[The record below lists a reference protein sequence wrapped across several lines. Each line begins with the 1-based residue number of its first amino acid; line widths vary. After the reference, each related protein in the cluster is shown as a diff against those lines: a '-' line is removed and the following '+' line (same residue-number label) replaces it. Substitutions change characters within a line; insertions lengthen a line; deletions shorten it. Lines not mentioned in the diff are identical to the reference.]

1 MHFSA
6 LAFKKNFLY
15 FFLKNFRIFRER
27 DIQNPGIFK
36 TLVYSE
42 HCLTSMTEYLVKIAT
57 YHTFLHF
64 AKQNFFIFPEME
76 LSSLI
81 FQEVTFCARKMKK
94 NPTLKMFLILQKMEL
109 FSSNLKKLFIFQER
123 IYKT

>member
-15 FFLKNFRIFRER
+15 FFLKNFPIFRER
-27 DIQNPGIFK
+27 HIQNPGIFK

-42 HCLTSMTEYLVKIAT
+42 HCLTSITEHLVKIAT

-64 AKQNFFIFPEME
+64 AKENFFIFLEME
-76 LSSLI
+76 ISSLI
-81 FQEVTFCARKMKK
+81 FQEVTFCAQKMKE
-94 NPTLKMFLILQKMEL
+94 NPTLKMLIILQKMEL
-109 FSSNLKKLFIFQER
+109 SGSKLKKLFIFQER
-123 IYKT
+123 TYRT